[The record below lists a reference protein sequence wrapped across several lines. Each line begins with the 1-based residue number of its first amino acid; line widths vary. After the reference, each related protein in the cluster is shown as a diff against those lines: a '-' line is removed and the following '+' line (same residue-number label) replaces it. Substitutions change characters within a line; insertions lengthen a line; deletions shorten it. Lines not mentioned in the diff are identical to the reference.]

1 MKTPAQRAHK
11 RRGRENRDNKGVN
24 TTESLRQR
32 RAAQIKAAHDT
43 IGYPNCD
50 DAMLLAAAALVGKKA
65 R

>member
-11 RRGRENRDNKGVN
+11 RHGRENRDNKGVN
-24 TTESLRQR
+24 AESLRQR

-50 DAMLLAAAALVGKKA
+50 YDMLLAAAALVGKKA